1 MKGLVYKSTGSW
13 YTVKSETGDTFDCKI
28 KGKLRLKNINST
40 NPVVVGDFV
49 EFDVE
54 DHDQQEVGIIKKIFE
69 RRNYILRKS
78 VNLSKQTHI
87 LASNIDLL
95 LLVITLKNP
104 ITTTSFIDRF
114 LVSAEAYSIKT
125 LLVFNKCDLYDEAD
139 EDSLNSLINIYESI
153 GYETIKTCAN
163 SGKGIKELEN
173 KISNKTIMLGG
184 HSGVGKTS
192 IINAIDDTLN
202 LKVGNIS
209 DQHSQGKHTTTYAEL
224 HDLDNNI
231 KLIDTPGIKGFG
243 LYNINNNELSDY
255 FLEFRNSPSCKF
267 HNCIHKQEPGCVI
280 KKEIKNG
287 NISKS
292 RYSNYL
298 LLLEEISNETSFR

>member
-13 YTVKSETGDTFDCKI
+13 YSVKTESGNIYDCKI

-49 EFDVE
+49 EFVVE
-54 DHDQQEVGIIKKIFE
+54 EHDQQKIGIIQKIND

-95 LLVITLKNP
+95 LLVVTAKNP

-125 LLVFNKCDLYDEAD
+125 ILVFNKCDIYDED
-139 EDSLNSLINIYESI
+139 DHILLNSMINIYDNI
-153 GYETIKTCAN
+153 GYETLKTSTL
-163 SGKGIKELEN
+163 SGLGIKKLKK

-192 IINAIDDTLN
+192 LINAIDKTLN

-209 DQHSQGKHTTTYAEL
+209 DQYLQGKHTTTYAEL
-224 HDLDNNI
+224 HDLDNGV

-243 LYNINNNELSDY
+243 LVNFNKEEIGNFFPE
-255 FLEFRNSPSCKF
+255 FLKLKSKCKF
-267 HNCIHKQEPGCVI
+267 NNCMHLNEPKCSI
-280 KKEIKNG
+280 KSKVDLEE
-287 NISKS
+287 ISKS
-292 RYSNYL
+292 RYDSYIQIMNDDNL
-298 LLLEEISNETSFR
+298 KHR

>member
-1 MKGLVYKSTGSW
+1 MLKTTISKKLVS
-13 YTVKSETGDTFDCKI
+13 
-28 KGKLRLKNINST
+28 L
-40 NPVVVGDFV
+40 
-49 EFDVE
+49 
-54 DHDQQEVGIIKKIFE
+54 KKIFE

-104 ITTTSFIDRF
+104 ITTTSFIDRL

-139 EDSLNSLINIYESI
+139 EDSLNSLINIYHNI

-192 IINAIDDTLN
+192 IINAIDGALN

-224 HDLDNNI
+224 YDLENNI

-243 LYNINNNELSDY
+243 LVNYNIDEISN
-255 FLEFRNSPSCKF
+255 FFPEFFNVKSKCKF
-267 HNCIHKQEPGCVI
+267 NNCIHLNEPKCYV
-280 KKEIKNG
+280 KEKVKCG
-287 NISKS
+287 EISKS
-292 RYSNYL
+292 RYDSYIQIINDDNLKY
-298 LLLEEISNETSFR
+298 R

>member
-28 KGKLRLKNINST
+28 KGKLRLENINST

-125 LLVFNKCDLYDEAD
+125 LLVFNKCDVYDEAD
-139 EDSLNSLINIYESI
+139 EDSLNSLINIYDSI

-192 IINAIDDTLN
+192 IINAIDGALN

-209 DQHSQGKHTTTYAEL
+209 NQHSQGKHTTTYAEL
-224 HDLDNNI
+224 YDLENNI

-243 LYNINNNELSDY
+243 LVNYNIDEISN
-255 FLEFRNSPSCKF
+255 FFPEFFNVKSKCKF
-267 HNCIHKQEPGCVI
+267 NNCIHLNEPKCYV
-280 KKEIKNG
+280 KKKVKSGE
-287 NISKS
+287 ISKS
-292 RYSNYL
+292 RYDSYIQIINDDNL
-298 LLLEEISNETSFR
+298 KHR

>member
-13 YTVKSETGDTFDCKI
+13 YSVKSENGDTFDCKI
-28 KGKLRLKNINST
+28 KGKLRLENINST

-49 EFDVE
+49 EFDIE
-54 DHDQQEVGIIKKIFE
+54 DQDQQEVGIIKKIFE

-125 LLVFNKCDLYDEAD
+125 LLVFNKCDLYDEVD
-139 EDSLNSLINIYESI
+139 EESLNSLINIYYNI
-153 GYETIKTCAN
+153 GYEIIKTCTKT
-163 SGKGIKELEN
+163 GKGIKELEK

-192 IINAIDDTLN
+192 IINAIDGTLN

-243 LYNINNNELSDY
+243 LVNYNIDEISN
-255 FLEFRNSPSCKF
+255 FFPEFFNVKSKCKF
-267 HNCIHKQEPGCVI
+267 NNCIHLNEPKCYV
-280 KKEIKNG
+280 KEKVNSG
-287 NISKS
+287 EISKS
-292 RYSNYL
+292 RYDSYIQIINDDNL
-298 LLLEEISNETSFR
+298 KHR

>member
-13 YTVKSETGDTFDCKI
+13 YTVKSETGDRFDCKI
-28 KGKLRLKNINST
+28 KGKLRLENINST

-49 EFDVE
+49 EFDIE
-54 DHDQQEVGIIKKIFE
+54 DHDQQEVGIIKKIFD

-125 LLVFNKCDLYDEAD
+125 LLVFNKCDLYNEVDK
-139 EDSLNSLINIYESI
+139 DSLNYLINIYDSI

-163 SGKGIKELEN
+163 SGKGIKELEK

-192 IINAIDDTLN
+192 IINAIDGALN

-243 LYNINNNELSDY
+243 LVNYNIDEISN
-255 FLEFRNSPSCKF
+255 FFPEFFNVKSKCKF
-267 HNCIHKQEPGCVI
+267 NNCIHLNEPKCRVKDKVKSG
-280 KKEIKNG
+280 E
-287 NISKS
+287 ISKS
-292 RYSNYL
+292 RYDSYIQIINDDNL
-298 LLLEEISNETSFR
+298 KHR

>member
-1 MKGLVYKSTGSW
+1 M
-13 YTVKSETGDTFDCKI
+13 FDCKI

-40 NPVVVGDFV
+40 NPVVVGDIV
-49 EFDVE
+49 EFYVE
-54 DHDQQEVGIIKKIFE
+54 DHDQQEVGIIQKIYD

-78 VNLSKQTHI
+78 VNLSKQVHI

-95 LLVITLKNP
+95 LLVITLRNP

-125 LLVFNKCDLYDEAD
+125 LMVFNKCDLYDEKD
-139 EDSLNSLINIYESI
+139 EALLNSLMNTYDGI
-153 GYETIKTCAN
+153 GYETIKTSAN
-163 SGKGIKELEN
+163 LGKGINELEQ

-192 IINAIDDTLN
+192 LINAIDKTLN

-209 DQHSQGKHTTTYAEL
+209 DQYLQGKHTTTYAEL
-224 HDLDNNI
+224 HDLDNGV

-243 LYNINNNELSDY
+243 LVNFNKEEIGN
-255 FLEFRNSPSCKF
+255 FFPEFFKLKSKCKF
-267 HNCIHKQEPGCVI
+267 NNCMHLNEPKCSI
-280 KKEIKNG
+280 KSKVDLEE
-287 NISKS
+287 ISKS
-292 RYSNYL
+292 RYDSYIQIMNDDNL
-298 LLLEEISNETSFR
+298 KHR

>member
-95 LLVITLKNP
+95 LLIITLKNP

-125 LLVFNKCDLYDEAD
+125 LLVFNKCDLYNEAD
-139 EDSLNSLINIYESI
+139 EDSLNSLINIYDNI
-153 GYETIKTCAN
+153 GYETIKTCAKL
-163 SGKGIKELEN
+163 GKGIKELEK

-192 IINAIDDTLN
+192 IINAMDGALN
-202 LKVGNIS
+202 LKVGSIS

-224 HDLDNNI
+224 HDLDNNT

-243 LYNINNNELSDY
+243 LVNYNIDEISN
-255 FLEFRNSPSCKF
+255 FFPEFFNVKSKCKF
-267 HNCIHKQEPGCVI
+267 NNCIHLNEPKCYV
-280 KKEIKNG
+280 KEKVNSG
-287 NISKS
+287 EISKS
-292 RYSNYL
+292 RYDSYIQIINDDNL
-298 LLLEEISNETSFR
+298 KHR

>member
-1 MKGLVYKSTGSW
+1 LKGLVYKSTGSW

-95 LLVITLKNP
+95 LLIITLKNP

-125 LLVFNKCDLYDEAD
+125 LLVFNKCDLYNEAD
-139 EDSLNSLINIYESI
+139 EDSLNSLINIYDNI
-153 GYETIKTCAN
+153 GYETIKTCAK
-163 SGKGIKELEN
+163 SGKGIKELEK

-192 IINAIDDTLN
+192 IINAMDGDLN

-224 HDLDNNI
+224 HDLDNYT

-243 LYNINNNELSDY
+243 LVNYNIDEISN
-255 FLEFRNSPSCKF
+255 FFPEFFNVKSKCKF
-267 HNCIHKQEPGCVI
+267 NNCIHLNEPKCYV
-280 KKEIKNG
+280 KEKVNSG
-287 NISKS
+287 EISKS
-292 RYSNYL
+292 RYDSYIQIINDDNL
-298 LLLEEISNETSFR
+298 KHR